1 MAKYAANSML
11 IHVVDD
17 DDSVRHSICVLLGAH
32 GYETCSHSSA
42 DEFLTNWNPDIPSCV
57 LVDIKMP
64 RMDGIELHE
73 EINRRRMRCPVIM
86 LTGHGDVPAAVRS
99 MKAGAVD
106 FIEKPAD
113 VADLL
118 AAIDQAALLISGKMA
133 TALPRE
139 EVVRRLSLLTG
150 REREVLD
157 HLVLG
162 KINKQIAEEL
172 GISQRTVEV
181 HRSRVREKLEAKG
194 LADMVRMMSTPLGNP
209 H

>member
-194 LADMVRMMSTPLGNP
+194 LADMVRMMSTPLGSP

>member
-1 MAKYAANSML
+1 MARYSGNSML

-17 DDSVRHSICVLLGAH
+17 DDSVRHSICVLLRAH
-32 GYETCSHSSA
+32 GYETCAYDSA

-64 RMDGIELHE
+64 RMDGIELHD

-113 VADLL
+113 DADLL

-209 H
+209 Q

>member
-118 AAIDQAALLISGKMA
+118 AAVDQAALLISGKMA